1 MRPAF
6 GGGWC
11 WQPARW
17 QWPRGPEPS
26 SSSWWAEGGRGP
38 ARRRGWKVG
47 RVREKTQDAGHTLRT
62 QRHGGSAIGVAR
74 GSGWRGLGR
83 RGCGRRAREA
93 EAYLFR
99 QPSGLC
105 CVCNTMPSAGRV
117 WPPAPADYQSSPLF
131 SLHSRTS
138 LRPSWSHLRCFLCQF
153 DTDIISPDG
162 AKRSSASCPAPRF
175 MHVQGHASA
184 TSPQRHPSGRR
195 CLEGA
200 TSSHGRGDEGRQW
213 RLHYSTEGGGGLA
226 PCEAA

>member
-11 WQPARW
+11 WQPARR

-131 SLHSRTS
+131 FLLREHSRTS

-153 DTDIISPDG
+153 DTGHHFSRWGKKIECQLPR
-162 AKRSSASCPAPRF
+162 AAVHARARSCVCNVTPA
-175 MHVQGHASA
+175 
-184 TSPQRHPSGRR
+184 SPQRPSMLGGRDELPWAR
-195 CLEGA
+195 R
-200 TSSHGRGDEGRQW
+200 RG
-213 RLHYSTEGGGGLA
+213 
-226 PCEAA
+226 